1 MQRLKIY
8 GAILAVAAF
17 IAVVVGAYNRGVTD
31 GLETAELQARRD
43 MEQLAKTHRAI
54 AAEQVRI
61 AKQSAAQQERIRVVY
76 RTIRQDVV
84 RYVETHSAVECVDSQ
99 GVEIINKAAKGA
111 P

>member
-1 MQRLKIY
+1 MKYFIVC
-8 GAILAVAAF
+8 AVF
-17 IAVVVGAYNRGVTD
+17 IAALIGVYQA
-31 GLETAELQARRD
+31 GVQSGQVAAELQVRRD

-54 AAEQVRI
+54 VAEQVRI

>member
-1 MQRLKIY
+1 MKYFIVC
-8 GAILAVAAF
+8 AVF
-17 IAVVVGAYNRGVTD
+17 IAALIGVYQAGVESGQD
-31 GLETAELQARRD
+31 AAELQARRD

-54 AAEQVRI
+54 VAEQVRI
-61 AKQSAAQQERIRVVY
+61 AKESAAQQERIRVVY

>member
-8 GAILAVAAF
+8 GSILVV
-17 IAVVVGAYNRGVTD
+17 IAVFAVIAGAYNKGVQS

-43 MEQLAKTHRAI
+43 MEQLAKTNRAI
-54 AAEQVRI
+54 VAEQIRI
-61 AKQSAAQQERIRVVY
+61 AKASAAQQERIRVVY

>member
-1 MQRLKIY
+1 MRGYAVLV
-8 GAILAVAAF
+8 AILVATVAL
-17 IAVVVGAYNRGVTD
+17 GATYHRGFND
-31 GLETAELQARRD
+31 GLAKAELQARRD

-54 AAEQVRI
+54 VAEQVRI
-61 AKQSAAQQERIRVVY
+61 AKASAAQQERIRVVY

>member
-1 MQRLKIY
+1 MKYFIVC
-8 GAILAVAAF
+8 AVF
-17 IAVVVGAYNRGVTD
+17 IAALIGVYQAGVESGQD
-31 GLETAELQARRD
+31 AAELQARRD

-54 AAEQVRI
+54 VAEQVRI
-61 AKQSAAQQERIRVVY
+61 AKASAAQQERIRVVY